1 MSEEFPMYL
10 KSAVAVFLIA
20 AVPVCAHAQQIA
32 PPKATKAD
40 AERVVK
46 IISGDKAK
54 TQQFCELAKLDDQI
68 GEAESKKDTKK
79 VEELTQQ
86 LGGMEQKL
94 GPEYMSFMDGV
105 QQVDPNSA
113 EGKEITTVLDALDKL
128 CK

>member
-1 MSEEFPMYL
+1 MNL
-10 KSAVAVFLIA
+10 KLAVAVFLAA
-20 AVPVCAHAQQIA
+20 AVPVCAHAQDKA

-68 GEAESKKDTKK
+68 GAAEAKKDTKK
-79 VEELTQQ
+79 VEALTLQ
-86 LGGMEQKL
+86 LSSMEQKL

-113 EGKEITTVLDALDKL
+113 EGKDIGAVLDGLDKL

>member
-1 MSEEFPMYL
+1 MNL
-10 KSAVAVFLIA
+10 KLVVAVFLIGA
-20 AVPVCAHAQQIA
+20 APVCAQAQGNKA

-54 TQQFCELAKLDDQI
+54 SQQYCELAKLDDQI

-79 VEELTQQ
+79 VDALTQQ
-86 LGGMEQKL
+86 LSAMEQKL

-113 EGKEITTVLDALDKL
+113 EGKEITSVLDALDRL

>member
-1 MSEEFPMYL
+1 MKL
-10 KSAVAVFLIA
+10 KSAIAVFLIA
-20 AVPVCAHAQQIA
+20 AVPVCSQAQPRSDKA

-54 TQQFCELAKLDDQI
+54 SQQYCELAKLDDQI
-68 GEAESKKDTKK
+68 SEAESKKDTKK
-79 VEELTQQ
+79 VDALSQQ
-86 LGGMEQKL
+86 LGAMEQKL

-105 QQVDPNSA
+105 QQVDPNSN
-113 EGKEITTVLDALDKL
+113 EGKEISTVLEGLDKL

>member
-1 MSEEFPMYL
+1 MNL
-10 KSAVAVFLIA
+10 KSAVAIFLIA
-20 AVPVCAHAQQIA
+20 AVPVCAQAQPRNDKA

-68 GEAESKKDTKK
+68 GEAEAKKDTKK
-79 VEELTQQ
+79 VEALTQQ
-86 LGGMEQKL
+86 LGPMEQKL